1 VSDGELNPLPACQ
14 VIDGREM
21 QPPEPLEK
29 TLSALDS
36 LPADGELLV
45 LLYCHPNPLF
55 NILRNNGFAW
65 QEDIRDDGTHEIR
78 IRHA

>member
-1 VSDGELNPLPACQ
+1 MTEW

-29 TLSALDS
+29 ILAALDI
-36 LPADGELLV
+36 LPAEGELLA
-45 LLYCHPNPLF
+45 LLYCHPVPLF
-55 NILRNNGFAW
+55 NTLRNNGFVW
-65 QEDIRDDGTHEIR
+65 QETVVDDGTHEIR

>member
-1 VSDGELNPLPACQ
+1 MTEW

-29 TLSALDS
+29 ILAALDT
-36 LPADGELLV
+36 LPAEGELLA
-45 LLYCHPNPLF
+45 LLYCHPAPLF
-55 NILRNNGFAW
+55 NALRNSGFAW
-65 QEDIRDDGTHEIR
+65 QEIITDDGTHEIR